1 MYMYIYIH
9 TYKYIR
15 VYIYIHR
22 YIHLYIYVYIY
33 MYCIFIYIH
42 IFIYIYVCKSP
53 NYATHLSIDV
63 YSWKNVC
70 VAKLHL
76 FPKGVQGD
84 AELLR
89 SLADFFG
96 YGDMWTMWIQYII
109 VHVDIHIYIY
119 MYLYIY
125 ILHEYII

>member
-1 MYMYIYIH
+1 MCTVFIYIYI
-9 TYKYIR
+9 YS
-15 VYIYIHR
+15 
-22 YIHLYIYVYIY
+22 
-33 MYCIFIYIH
+33 
-42 IFIYIYVCKSP
+42 YIYVCKNP

-89 SLADFFG
+89 SLADFF
-96 YGDMWTMWIQYII
+96 WLWR
-109 VHVDIHIYIY
+109 HVDHVDTVYNCTCGYTYIYVFIYI
-119 MYLYIY
+119 
-125 ILHEYII
+125 HTT